1 MVKLEPLIYLKWL
14 LDSRDTMNRREN
26 VLEHT
31 MAKSIILLGTKKA
44 FLGKHNPHAVFFFKL
59 KEEKLNFLIQVCA

>member
-31 MAKSIILLGTKKA
+31 MAKSIILLGTKKV
-44 FLGKHNPHAVFFFKL
+44 FLGNTTLMPVFF
-59 KEEKLNFLIQVCA
+59 

>member
-44 FLGKHNPHAVFFFKL
+44 FLGKHNPHAGFY
-59 KEEKLNFLIQVCA
+59 LN